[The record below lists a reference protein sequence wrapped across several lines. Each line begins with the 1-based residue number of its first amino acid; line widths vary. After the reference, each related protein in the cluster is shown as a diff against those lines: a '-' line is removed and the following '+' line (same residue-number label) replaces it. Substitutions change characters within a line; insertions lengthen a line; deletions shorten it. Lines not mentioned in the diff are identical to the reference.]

1 MPRETR
7 TPASGTPD
15 SGTPDSGTPGAAL
28 LLALACSLLTGAAQ
42 LVIKAAADRG
52 RAAGWTDSETLLW
65 LLAAHALL
73 GLGFL
78 AFLLALRRGELS
90 TVYPVL
96 AARYVWVV
104 AATPFLFS
112 TESLTPLK
120 LAGAALAAVGVAIVA
135 RARTSEER

>member
-7 TPASGTPD
+7 
-15 SGTPDSGTPGAAL
+15 TPDSGTPGAAL

-42 LVIKAAADRG
+42 LLIKAAADRG
-52 RAAGWTDSETLLW
+52 RAAGWTDASTLGW
-65 LLAAHALL
+65 LLAAHVLL

-104 AATPFLFS
+104 AATPFLFA
-112 TESLTPLK
+112 TESVSPLK
-120 LAGAALAAVGVAIVA
+120 LAGAGLAALGVLIVT
-135 RARTSEER
+135 RAGSGPRPHPEGSR

>member
-1 MPRETR
+1 MP
-7 TPASGTPD
+7 SD
-15 SGTPDSGTPGAAL
+15 NKTPGRAL

-52 RAAGWTDSETLLW
+52 RLFGWLAPETLLA
-65 LLAAHALL
+65 LLAAHVLL

-90 TVYPVL
+90 TIYPVL

-104 AATPFLFS
+104 AATPFFFS
-112 TESLTPLK
+112 AELLNPLK
-120 LAGAALAAVGVAIVA
+120 MAGAALAALGVVLVA
-135 RARTSEER
+135 RGGKG

>member
-1 MPRETR
+1 MARE
-7 TPASGTPD
+7 AK
-15 SGTPDSGTPGAAL
+15 TPGAAL

-42 LVIKAAADRG
+42 LVLKAAAGHG
-52 RAAGWTDSETLLW
+52 RALGWTASSTLLE
-65 LLAAHALL
+65 LFAAHALL

-104 AATPFLFS
+104 AATPFLFA
-112 TESLTPLK
+112 TESVNALK
-120 LAGAALAAVGVAIVA
+120 LAGAGLAALGVLIVT
-135 RARTSEER
+135 RARGE